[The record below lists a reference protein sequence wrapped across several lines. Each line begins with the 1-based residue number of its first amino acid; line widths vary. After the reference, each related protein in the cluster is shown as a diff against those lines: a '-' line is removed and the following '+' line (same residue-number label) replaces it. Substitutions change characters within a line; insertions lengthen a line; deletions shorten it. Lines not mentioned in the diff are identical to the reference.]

1 VANSC
6 FETKIGEEEEKR
18 GKMKQETLELG
29 GLNLTIES
37 GRIAKQADG
46 AIWLTYGETTV
57 LATVCANLDS
67 DTEFDFMP
75 LTVDYREKMYSVG
88 RIPGGFFKREGRP
101 SDKETLSARLTDRP
115 LRPLFPDGFYKEVQ
129 IMINVLSSDGEHDP
143 DVLGTIAASA
153 ALAISHVPFNGP
165 VGSVRMGH
173 VDGEFVVNPTF
184 KQLEESKLDVVVSGT
199 AQSIM
204 MIEGIAKLV
213 DEDTFLKAIEIAHG
227 EIKRIVA
234 LQEKL
239 VKAIGR
245 PKAEY
250 VPAEKD
256 KNLETRL
263 SKDYDKQIAELC
275 KIAEKQERK
284 KAMKVIVADAQE
296 KLAEA
301 FPDSDSAIKS
311 WVNARFD
318 HVVRQRVVKDKI
330 RIDGR
335 GHKDIRPISCD
346 IDVLPRVHGS
356 ALFTRGQT
364 QALGT
369 ITLGAKFD
377 EQKVDGIDGVYFKP
391 YMLHYNF
398 PPFSVGEVRR
408 FLGQSRR
415 EVGHGN
421 LAWRAIQPV
430 LPAWDDF
437 PYTIRVVS
445 EVLESNGS
453 SSMATVCAGCMAMM
467 AGGVPLKSPV
477 AGIAMGLIEEDGEF
491 AILSDILGDEDHI
504 GDMDFK
510 VTGNEQGLTACQMDI
525 KIAGISIDLM
535 RTAIVQARQGIEHI
549 LGKMREAIAEPRPMI
564 SPYAPRI
571 AFFTVDPDKIGL
583 IIGPGGKTIRDIIAR
598 SGAQIDIEDTGQ
610 ICISGP
616 SSTEVEKA
624 LDILRGM
631 TENPEVGKV
640 YDGRVTK
647 VTDFGAFVEIL
658 PGREGLLH
666 ISEIEHHRV
675 NRVSDHLNVGDAVNV
690 KLVKVTPE
698 GKLDLSRKALLPRPE
713 GMPEEEPRERR
724 DRNSGGRDKHRG
736 DRHPRTEKVEN
747 DD

>member
-1 VANSC
+1 MTRES
-6 FETKIGEEEEKR
+6 
-18 GKMKQETLELG
+18 LELG
-29 GLNLTIES
+29 GLSLSLET
-37 GRIAKQADG
+37 GKMAKQADG
-46 AIWLTYGETTV
+46 AIWLTLGDTTV
-57 LATVCANLDS
+57 LATVCANLDAET
-67 DTEFDFMP
+67 DFDFMP

-101 SDKETLSARLTDRP
+101 SEKETLSARLTDRP
-115 LRPLFPDGFYKEVQ
+115 LRPLFPDGFNKEVQ

-153 ALAISHVPFNGP
+153 ALVISQVPFNGP
-165 VGSVRMGH
+165 VGAVRMGCIN
-173 VDGEFVVNPTF
+173 GEYIVNPTF
-184 KQLEESKLDVVVSGT
+184 KQLEESALDVVVAGT
-199 AQSIM
+199 SESIM
-204 MIEGIAKLV
+204 MIEGLARLV
-213 DEDTFLKAIEIAHG
+213 DEDTFLKAIEIAHA
-227 EIKRIVA
+227 EIKKIVN
-234 LQEKL
+234 LQLKL
-239 VKAIGR
+239 AEAAGK
-245 PKAEY
+245 PKAEFT
-250 VPAEKD
+250 PRKLDA
-256 KNLETRL
+256 NLVDRL
-263 SKDYDKQIAELC
+263 TKTYSSRVADLLQVS
-275 KIAEKQERK
+275 EKQSRK
-284 KAMKVIVADAQE
+284 KAMKVII
-296 KLAEA
+296 AEA
-301 FPDSDSAIKS
+301 VEALADEFPDSDSAIKE
-311 WVNARFD
+311 WVNTCFD
-318 HVVRQRVVKDKI
+318 QVVRHRVVKDKV
-330 RIDGR
+330 RLDGR
-335 GHKDIRPISCD
+335 GPTDIRPISCE

-364 QALGT
+364 QALGA

-377 EQKVDGIDGVYFKP
+377 EQKVDGIDGVYFRP

-398 PPFSVGEVRR
+398 PPFSVGEVRK

-453 SSMATVCAGCMAMM
+453 SSMATVCAGCMSLM

-477 AGIAMGLIEEDGEF
+477 AGIAMGLIEEEGQV
-491 AILSDILGDEDHI
+491 AILSDILGDEDHL

-510 VTGNEQGLTACQMDI
+510 VTGNEQGITACQMDI
-525 KIAGISIDLM
+525 KITGISIDLM
-535 RTAIVQARQGIEHI
+535 RVAIKQARAGIAHI

-564 SPYAPRI
+564 SPFAPRI

-583 IIGPGGKTIRDIIAR
+583 IIGPGGRTIRDIIAR

-616 SSTEVEKA
+616 SSEEVEKA
-624 LDILRGM
+624 LAILRGM
-631 TENPEVGKV
+631 TENPEVGRT

-675 NRVSDHLNVGDAVNV
+675 AKVTDHLNVGDPVNV
-690 KLVKVTPE
+690 KLVKITPE
-698 GKLDLSRKALLPRPE
+698 GKLDLSRKALLPKPE
-713 GMPEEEPRERR
+713 GYVEEPPRERSER
-724 DRNSGGRDKHRG
+724 GHHGKGREKHS
-736 DRHPRTEKVEN
+736 RHEKVK
-747 DD
+747 DGD

>member
-1 VANSC
+1 M
-6 FETKIGEEEEKR
+6 TR
-18 GKMKQETLELG
+18 ETLELG
-29 GLNLTIES
+29 GLELTLET
-37 GRIAKQADG
+37 GRMAKQADG

-57 LATVCANLDS
+57 LATMCADLDS
-67 DTEFDFMP
+67 EKEFDFMP
-75 LTVDYREKMYSVG
+75 LTVDYREKMYAVG

-101 SDKETLSARLTDRP
+101 SEKETLSARLTDRP
-115 LRPLFPDGFYKEVQ
+115 LRPLFPEGFNREVQ
-129 IMINVLSSDGEHDP
+129 IMINVFSSDGEHDP

-165 VGSVRMGH
+165 VGSVRMGF
-173 VDGEFVVNPTF
+173 VDGEYVVNPTF

-227 EIKRIVA
+227 EIKKIVA
-234 LQEKL
+234 LQERL
-239 VKAIGR
+239 AKAIG
-245 PKAEY
+245 KQKVEF
-250 VPAEKD
+250 VPVQ
-256 KNLETRL
+256 KNTALESRL
-263 SKDYDKQIAELC
+263 EKDYDGRIAELC
-275 KIAEKQERK
+275 KIAEKQERR
-284 KAMKVIVADAQE
+284 KAIKAIVNDAI
-296 KLAEA
+296 EA
-301 FPDSDSAIKS
+301 LSEEFPDDDGEIKE

-318 HVVRQRVVKDKI
+318 LLVRRRAVKEKI
-330 RIDGR
+330 RLDGR
-335 GHKDIRPISCD
+335 GHTDIRPIMCD
-346 IDVLPRVHGS
+346 IDILPRVHGS

-364 QALGT
+364 QALGA

-398 PPFSVGEVRR
+398 PPFSVGEVRK

-453 SSMATVCAGCMAMM
+453 SSMATVCAGCMALM
-467 AGGVPLKSPV
+467 AGGVPLKAPV
-477 AGIAMGLIEEDGEF
+477 AGIAMGLIEEDGQF
-491 AILSDILGDEDHI
+491 AILSDILGDEDHL

-510 VTGNEQGLTACQMDI
+510 VTGNEQGITACQMDI
-525 KIAGISIDLM
+525 KIAGISIELM
-535 RTAIVQARQGIEHI
+535 RTAIRQARQGIEHI
-549 LGKMREAIAEPRPMI
+549 LGKMRGAIAEPRPMI
-564 SPYAPRI
+564 SPFAPRI

-583 IIGPGGKTIRDIIAR
+583 IIGPGGRTIRDIIAR

-647 VTDFGAFVEIL
+647 IMEFGAFVEIL

-666 ISEIEHHRV
+666 VSEIEHHRV
-675 NRVSDHLNVGDAVNV
+675 NKVTDHLNVGDAVNV
-690 KLVKVTPE
+690 KLVKITPE

-724 DRNSGGRDKHRG
+724 ERSGGGHGGRDKHRD
-736 DRHPRTEKVEN
+736 DRRPRTEKVK
-747 DD
+747 DQD

>member
-1 VANSC
+1 M
-6 FETKIGEEEEKR
+6 TR
-18 GKMKQETLELG
+18 ETLEVG
-29 GLNLTIES
+29 GLPLTLET
-37 GRIAKQADG
+37 GRMAKQADG

-67 DTEFDFMP
+67 ETDFDFMP
-75 LTVDYREKMYSVG
+75 LTVDYREKMYAVG

-101 SDKETLSARLTDRP
+101 SEKETLSARLTDRP
-115 LRPLFPDGFYKEVQ
+115 LRPLFPEGFNKEVQ
-129 IMINVLSSDGEHDP
+129 IMINVFSSDGEHDP

-153 ALAISHVPFNGP
+153 ALTISSVPFLGP
-165 VGSVRMGH
+165 VGSVRMGY
-173 VDGEFVVNPTF
+173 VEGEFVVNPTF
-184 KQLEESKLDVVVSGT
+184 KQLDESKLDVVVSGT
-199 AQSIM
+199 AESIM

-213 DEDTFLKAIEIAHG
+213 DEDTFLKAIEIAHS
-227 EIKRIVA
+227 EIKKIVG
-234 LQEKL
+234 LQEELRRK
-239 VKAIGR
+239 VGK
-245 PKAEY
+245 PKAEFAP
-250 VPAEKD
+250 PA
-256 KNLETRL
+256 KNKELEDRL
-263 SKDYDKQIAELC
+263 IRDFEGRVAELC

-284 KAMKVIVADAQE
+284 KAMKAIVADAIAALDE
-296 KLAEA
+296 E
-301 FPDSDSAIKS
+301 FPEEDGTIKE

-318 HVVRQRVVKDKI
+318 LIVRRRAVKDKV
-330 RIDGR
+330 RLDGR
-335 GHKDIRPISCD
+335 GHTDIRPITCEVD
-346 IDVLPRVHGS
+346 ILPRVHGS
-356 ALFTRGQT
+356 SLFTRGQT
-364 QALGT
+364 QALGA

-398 PPFSVGEVRR
+398 PPFSVGEVRK

-453 SSMATVCAGCMAMM
+453 SSMATVCAGCMALM
-467 AGGVPLKSPV
+467 AGGVPLKAPV

-491 AILSDILGDEDHI
+491 AILSDILGDEDHL

-510 VTGNEQGLTACQMDI
+510 VTGNEQGITACQMDI
-525 KIAGISIDLM
+525 KITGISIDLM
-535 RTAIVQARQGIEHI
+535 RTAIRQARQGIDHI
-549 LGKMREAIAEPRPMI
+549 LGKMRAAIAEPRPMI
-564 SPYAPRI
+564 SPFAPRI

-583 IIGPGGKTIRDIIAR
+583 IIGPGGRTIRDIIAR

-616 SSTEVEKA
+616 SSEEVEKA
-624 LDILRGM
+624 LGILRGM

-647 VTDFGAFVEIL
+647 ITDFGAFVEIL

-675 NRVSDHLNVGDAVNV
+675 AKVADHLNVGDPVNV
-690 KLVKVTPE
+690 KLVKITPE

-713 GMPEEEPRERR
+713 GMPEEEPRERKER
-724 DRNSGGRDKHRG
+724 SGGHGRDKHRG
-736 DRHPRTEKVEN
+736 DKKPRHEKVKDE
-747 DD
+747 D